1 MTSSASSHDDVAKG
15 FGLPETI
22 DPNHTYVYRTGEYGL
37 YQYWYQDR
45 FENYWLYTN
54 APVDSEDYDQHA
66 GEAMISP
73 DQPMPHTSPEFFNQ
87 DGQKRNVAVPAEANL
102 QENGNY
108 NPSDLRNI
116 WKEVYQAPD
125 GHPRYVYLDKD
136 IRENP
141 DMWVQNQLRVV
152 DAMVPKYRQF
162 ANNLFQGSHPKDK
175 VFGAILMLVD
185 QGCYSVEELL
195 HAEVS
200 DLEFVDQTVV
210 LLGRKFICDLP
221 FYDFMTSLKGTREPS
236 EPLFVLNTV
245 YGKNQIGL
253 NHMASFFAGMRV
265 SPVFLMYWNASQM
278 YSRIVH
284 RLAAE
289 QVPAEELK
297 ERAMQ
302 EVSLAMNLGEEADC
316 MVDIRLQDVVEQN
329 YNSLGK
335 SFARLTSDPLGVFV
349 VLSDLTSRK
358 PDELQFSMWIHTE
371 PMHQTTPEEE
381 MQLEAELGQ
390 AHEEAEAE
398 KNPEAQPE
406 GMGPK
411 PSGEGASPAPG
422 EGEAASAGQEGE

>member
-1 MTSSASSHDDVAKG
+1 MPTADLIKAG
-15 FGLPETI
+15 FGLPESV
-22 DPNHTYVYRTGEYGL
+22 DPNHKYIYRTGEFGL

-54 APVDSEDYDQHA
+54 APVDSDEYDQHG
-66 GEAMISP
+66 GEAMIDP
-73 DQPMPHTSPEFFNQ
+73 DQPMPHTAPEHFTG
-87 DGQKRNVAVPAEANL
+87 DGQKRNVAIPAEANL
-102 QENGNY
+102 QENGSY
-108 NPSDLRNI
+108 NARDLRNI

-141 DMWVQNQLRVV
+141 DLWVQNQMRVV
-152 DAMVPKYRQF
+152 DAVVPKYRQF
-162 ANNLFQGSHPKDK
+162 ANNLFNASHPKDK
-175 VFGAILMLVD
+175 IFGVILMLVD

-195 HAEVS
+195 SAEVS
-200 DLEFVDQTVV
+200 DLEFIDQTIV

-221 FYDFMTSLKGTREPS
+221 LYDLMTSLKGGREDS
-236 EPLFVLNTV
+236 DPLFVLTTV
-245 YGKNQIGL
+245 YGKKQIGL

-289 QVPAEELK
+289 EVPAEEMK

-316 MVDIRLQDVVEQN
+316 MVDIRLQDIIEQN
-329 YNSLGK
+329 YESLGK
-335 SFARLTSDPLGVFV
+335 SFSRLRSDPLGVFV

-358 PDELQFSMWIHTE
+358 PDELQFSKWIHTE
-371 PMHQTTPEEE
+371 PMHQVTPEEE
-381 MQLEAELGQ
+381 MQLEEALGDAHDQAEDEKDPEEQ
-390 AHEEAEAE
+390 AD
-398 KNPEAQPE
+398 PDR
-406 GMGPK
+406 K
-411 PSGEGASPAPG
+411 PSGHGVQGSPEEQSG
-422 EGEAASAGQEGE
+422 SSGQEDA